1 MKVKGR
7 KLVEILSIEVKGM
20 PGELKNFSIENRFS
34 VLVPCKDALQW

>member
-7 KLVEILSIEVKGM
+7 KLVEILSVEGKGRR
-20 PGELKNFSIENRFS
+20 GKLNNFSIENRFS